1 MCPYIIKVIG
11 LGLGLTIWDLSYM
24 LMGWFT
30 GYFGL
35 FGIPKEDNV
44 KTPSINYVGLVMVSL
59 SLIFFFLGLCLW
71 YFGHAGCD
79 EQIGCRA
86 GFKGRQ
92 AQSLWTDTAL
102 GLRSIIGIHW
112 EKNQQCLRNEKLR
125 VVAVGF
131 TLEGCIEAQLSNA
144 SFSCFFVR
152 SFAVAAG
159 CCLNHSYTWRI
170 LLNAQN
176 ISDMNLSTRQ
186 RSRRSATE
194 FFEAWCQEI
203 LKISMVTL
211 AWNARLRPYLALL
224 VDRTS
229 MMLDPF
235 RVPKPSTYR
244 LLSVVCRRKRHTV
257 VHVTSA
263 QHCCSLIADAC
274 LLSWQV
280 RWTLKMDSI
289 EMPKSLRRI
298 SNAELR
304 PRVHPRRLLASPWRS

>member
-1 MCPYIIKVIG
+1 
-11 LGLGLTIWDLSYM
+11 M
-24 LMGWFT
+24 LDWSW
-30 GYFGL
+30 YH
-35 FGIPKEDNV
+35 
-44 KTPSINYVGLVMVSL
+44 
-59 SLIFFFLGLCLW
+59 CLW
-71 YFGHAGCD
+71 SFFPWPLPMILRTCGMRWASRMQSRLQRKAGTVTLNWYSV
-79 EQIGCRA
+79 
-86 GFKGRQ
+86 GFEIHHWD
-92 AQSLWTDTAL
+92 SL
-102 GLRSIIGIHW
+102 

-159 CCLNHSYTWRI
+159 CCLNHSYTWRN

-176 ISDMNLSTRQ
+176 RSDMNLSTRQ

-211 AWNARLRPYLALL
+211 AWNACLRPYLALL

-235 RVPKPSTYR
+235 RVPKPSIYR

-289 EMPKSLRRI
+289 LEMPKSLRRI

>member
-1 MCPYIIKVIG
+1 
-11 LGLGLTIWDLSYM
+11 M
-24 LMGWFT
+24 LDWSWHHCHWSFFHWPLPMILRTCGMWWANRMQSRLQRKAGT
-30 GYFGL
+30 VTLNWY
-35 FGIPKEDNV
+35 
-44 KTPSINYVGLVMVSL
+44 SVG
-59 SLIFFFLGLCLW
+59 F
-71 YFGHAGCD
+71 
-79 EQIGCRA
+79 E
-86 GFKGRQ
+86 
-92 AQSLWTDTAL
+92 
-102 GLRSIIGIHW
+102 IHHW
-112 EKNQQCLRNEKLR
+112 LRNEKLR

-131 TLEGCIEAQLSNA
+131 TLEALEGCIEAQLGNA

-152 SFAVAAG
+152 SFAFAAG

-176 ISDMNLSTRQ
+176 ICDMNLSTRQ

-194 FFEAWCQEI
+194 FYDAQCQEI

-211 AWNARLRPYLALL
+211 AWNACFRPYLALL

-289 EMPKSLRRI
+289 GMPKSLRRI
-298 SNAELR
+298 SNAQLR